1 MLGLGETESEIYETL
16 EDLLK
21 TGCSIVTIGQY
32 MRPSRNNLPVEEYVK
47 PEVFEKYKIAAEKM
61 GFKIVESAPLVRS
74 SFNASKYL
82 VD

>member
-47 PEVFEKYKIAAEKM
+47 PVVFEKYKIAAEKM